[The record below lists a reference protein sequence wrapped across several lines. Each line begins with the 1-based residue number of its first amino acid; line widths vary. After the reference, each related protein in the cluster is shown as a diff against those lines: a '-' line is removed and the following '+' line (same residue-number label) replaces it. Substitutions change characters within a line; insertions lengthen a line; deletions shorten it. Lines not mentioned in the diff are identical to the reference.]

1 MVIDALK
8 SIEPP
13 YRRPIKGN
21 YYERPLCYEFY
32 HQFRL
37 RINDKQIQTR
47 FVLTGELDKRYI
59 KISRTPDFIFHVPGK
74 DENFAVMEFRNARYG
89 RRNIES
95 ALKKLE
101 DFKKEPKLKYKIAIL
116 VIFGN
121 KRQLKRIRSILDGRT
136 DEVITIIY
144 DVEDQEAKPLSM

>member
-1 MVIDALK
+1 M
-8 SIEPP
+8 
-13 YRRPIKGN
+13 
-21 YYERPLCYEFY
+21 
-32 HQFRL
+32 